1 MQWCAWY
8 CLTLWWKSEA
18 NINLWLFY
26 VNQKLIYRLD
36 CWSGWT
42 HSGMNEPTT
51 FPQMWVS
58 SVMSMIGY

>member
-1 MQWCAWY
+1 MRWRAWY

-26 VNQKLIYRLD
+26 VNWKLIFKRAVGRWVD
-36 CWSGWT
+36 
-42 HSGMNEPTT
+42 HSGMKEPTT
-51 FPQMWVS
+51 LPQMWVS